1 MKNSTYLYILGLL
14 CFIAGIF
21 IEFQLMFLCGCIFSA
36 AQIVTKTLEDYFD
49 TQKNL

>member
-21 IEFQLMFLCGCIFSA
+21 IEFQLMFLCGSIFA
-36 AQIVTKTLEDYFD
+36 AAYFITNTLEYND

>member
-21 IEFQLMFLCGCIFSA
+21 IEFQLMFLCGSIFFE
-36 AQIVTKTLEDYFD
+36 AQIITKTIEDYFD